1 MTYDELEA
9 LVLEGGDGWAV
20 QRALAPLDEKA
31 RAKLSAP
38 VQKLYRQLGRGKP
51 DPTASDR
58 LAKFLDGASGMFW
71 THRGFSG
78 NQSALIVALFAVGP
92 LSALSK
98 LEIRFSLF
106 KHYELIEQV
115 ILDRRPDWIDNWVAK
130 ELEADFTNLKFSTL
144 HGWVR
149 DGVCAKPDA
158 DRYYSL
164 FAGHMMR
171 RRPWGTNEVIPPI
184 SRQLLADPD
193 LLPDVEGLFRVE
205 SIAFGTNEWMKKDA
219 PPDHETWPDAL
230 EKLSVSGHLDR
241 ADLLQWSLDGLM
253 RELKQPQLAGFHSF
267 HKRLKPD
274 QAERLR
280 HQAAYVG
287 LLCHPVGHVTKFAL
301 EMLAEIQK
309 AGDLQIEPVL
319 RELPV
324 VFGGEAKGNA
334 IAALKLLKR
343 IAVNKSSARPAVA
356 VTLEALRHANADV
369 QGAALDLL
377 ENHRDLIDEAML
389 GDMEPFIAATQR
401 VRFGRLLAA
410 LGGSE
415 GDGEPKFE
423 RASVAAAL
431 PSEFDYR
438 PAPADRLADTLLRPE
453 DILEPIQ
460 TVDALIEAVFHA
472 AEVVEA
478 PDEVERI
485 IDAISRLA
493 GERPAD
499 FDARVAP
506 LLHRMTSGGGGHS
519 IVLGSPG
526 LGGSLRNLLNVWLT
540 GQLNRTVEQE
550 AAYFRV
556 EDAFIPLRTHL
567 SEIAERVHKGQSRPL
582 LSAPTHKG
590 GWIDPMVWMDRLE
603 TVRDPSIIDSMDF
616 RLSLL
621 RLAPDRRAEASGR
634 VAAIPQTLR
643 AVAGFAL
650 GGDARPT
657 ASDQSFHAAWITA
670 ARCRD
675 PLRDWSAELAPL
687 RVDDAAP
694 DGIRPARYSWLAG
707 TGQDQYGRQGTKVP
721 KLIVSVESQASA
733 APAAPN
739 TFRDR
744 IAQAFASRRTVDRDQ
759 LPSAALNRL
768 LDRKRRTWGE
778 MGTPWVAQW
787 ASWLWPQNPAAA
799 FVRGAVTLVQR
810 IDDNASSWSPTHGHL
825 QVLFQPGRPWREP
838 GHLLL
843 CIALIGKD
851 ADARG
856 LAVDALIEGIE
867 TRLFDPA
874 LFAATLAGL
883 AEGEWIKLNRLGDA
897 LVQVI
902 PTSPTHAYVISEA
915 LQLWLPRLD
924 LQQNNA
930 FRLLEVVLEAKAV
943 TGLPL
948 GQAAQDALAQ
958 VTGSGKAAKIAR
970 QLAAQR

>member
-9 LVLEGGDGWAV
+9 LILEGGDGWAV

-71 THRGFSG
+71 MHRDFSG
-78 NQSALIVALFAVGP
+78 NKTALITALYAVGPRSALIG
-92 LSALSK
+92 LSL
-98 LEIRFSLF
+98 I
-106 KHYELIEQV
+106 HYDLIEMV
-115 ILDRRPDWIDNWVAK
+115 MRDRRPDWIDDWVAK
-130 ELEADFTNLKFSTL
+130 ELEVGFTNLKFSTL
-144 HGWVR
+144 REWIR

-158 DRYYSL
+158 DGYYRL

-171 RRPWGTNEVIPPI
+171 RKRWGTDEVIPPI

-219 PPDHETWPDAL
+219 PPDHEIWPEAL
-230 EKLSVSGHLDR
+230 EKLSVAGHLDR
-241 ADLLQWSLDGLM
+241 ADLLQWSLDGLT

-267 HKRLKPD
+267 HKRLKPNR
-274 QAERLR
+274 AEHLR
-280 HQAAYVG
+280 HQQAYID
-287 LLCHPVGHVTKFAL
+287 LLCHPVGHVTRFAL

-309 AGDLQIEPVL
+309 TGDLQVEPVL

-324 VFGGEAKGNA
+324 VFGAEGKGNA

-343 IAVNKSSARPAVA
+343 IAGDKVYAHRAAAVSG
-356 VTLEALRHANADV
+356 EALRHANADV
-369 QGAALDLL
+369 QGVALDLL
-377 ENHRDLIDEAML
+377 ENHRGLIDEAML

-410 LGGSE
+410 LGGGE
-415 GDGEPKFE
+415 GDGERGPE
-423 RASVAAAL
+423 PVAIAATL
-431 PSEFDYR
+431 QPEADYQ
-438 PAPADRLADTLLRPE
+438 PAPAERLADTLLRSE
-453 DILEPIQ
+453 DVLEPIQ

-472 AEVVEA
+472 AEVVEG

-499 FDARVAP
+499 FNARVAP
-506 LLHRMTSGGGGHS
+506 LLHRMASGGGGHS

-540 GQLNRTVEQE
+540 GLLNRTVEQE

-556 EDAFIPLRTHL
+556 EEAFIPLRTHL
-567 SEIAERVHKGQSRPL
+567 SEIAERVHRGQSRPL

-603 TVRDPSIIDSMDF
+603 AMRDPSIIDSMDF

-621 RLAPDRRAEASGR
+621 RLAPDRRAEALGR

-650 GGDARPT
+650 GGDTRPT

-694 DGIRPARYSWLAG
+694 DGIRSARYSWLAG
-707 TGQDQYGRQGTKVP
+707 TGLDQYGRQGSKVP

-739 TFRDR
+739 RFRDR
-744 IAQAFASRRTVDRDQ
+744 IAQAFVSRRTIDRDQ

-778 MGTPWVAQW
+778 LATPWVAQW
-787 ASWLWPQNPAAA
+787 ACWLWPQNPAAA
-799 FVRGAVTLVQR
+799 CMRGAVTLVQR
-810 IDDNASSWSPTHGHL
+810 IDDNASSWSPSHGHL

-843 CIALIGKD
+843 CVALIGKD

-883 AEGEWIKLNRLGDA
+883 AEGEWVKLNRLGDA

-902 PTSPTHAYVISEA
+902 PTSPTHASVISAA

-924 LQQNNA
+924 FQQNNA
-930 FRLLEVVLEAKAV
+930 FRLLEVLLEAKALN
-943 TGLPL
+943 GQPL
-948 GQAAQDALAQ
+948 GQAAQDTLAQ
-958 VTGSGKAAKIAR
+958 VTGSGRAAKIAR